1 MIGRRLRLL
10 ARDTRGAT
18 LVEFAIVSPVMILML
33 MGISDLAYQIY
44 AQAIL
49 NGSLQKA
56 GRDSTIQGA
65 ANNTA
70 AIDQKVSDMVK
81 KVAANATFTFTRK
94 NYDSF
99 SLIKPEPFTDSN
111 GNGVRDAGEC
121 FTDVNGN
128 GSWDSDPGIAG
139 QGGAND
145 VTVYTVTVTYP
156 RLFPVARLFGWSSTV
171 TISSSTLLK
180 NQPYASQSVITPK
193 QVCT

>member
-128 GSWDSDPGIAG
+128 GSWDSDPGITG

>member
-1 MIGRRLRLL
+1 MTRRLKRF

-18 LVEFAIVSPVMILML
+18 LVEFAIVAPVMMFLL
-33 MGISDLAYQIY
+33 MGICDLAYQIY

-65 ANNTA
+65 PNNTA
-70 AIDQKVSDMVK
+70 AIDQKVTTMVK
-81 KVAANATFTFTRK
+81 TIAANATVTFTRK

-99 SLIKPEPFTDSN
+99 SVIKPEPFIDSN
-111 GNGVRDAGEC
+111 GNGVRDAKEC
-121 FTDVNGN
+121 FTDINGN
-128 GSWDSDPGIAG
+128 GTWDADPGAQG
-139 QGGAND
+139 QGGADD
-145 VTVYTVTVTYP
+145 VTVYTATVTYP
-156 RLFPVARLFGWSSTV
+156 RLFPVAKLFGWSSTM
-171 TISSSTLLK
+171 TISASTLLK